1 MRTHRS
7 LFYLAGY
14 LIPAGL
20 ALIVNPTLALRL
32 LFSTGEYGVTM
43 PRFTGFLLLALG
55 AIVVEIIRL
64 RAEALYRGTLV
75 ARVIIL
81 AGILLLYFQTTD
93 PLFLVLLAVVGFG
106 FVFTLTSFILDRRE
120 GPHA

>member
-1 MRTHRS
+1 
-7 LFYLAGY
+7 
-14 LIPAGL
+14 
-20 ALIVNPTLALRL
+20 
-32 LFSTGEYGVTM
+32 M

-64 RAEALYRGTLV
+64 RAEALHRGTLV

-106 FVFTLTSFILDRRE
+106 FVFTLTSFILDQRE
-120 GPHA
+120 GHTRER